1 MRRAPSSELLSEG
14 VELHFSTTS
23 RRLTTST
30 LDNHTG
36 PSAWIPIHHHPPLSS
51 QKPRQL
57 HGKGEVAL
65 GGLRS
70 SPGHRFHQVR
80 ETTEIL
86 LY

>member
-30 LDNHTG
+30 LDNHRG
-36 PSAWIPIHHHPPLSS
+36 PSAWALIYHPPLSS
-51 QKPRQL
+51 QQPRQL
-57 HGKGEVAL
+57 HRKGGTAL

-70 SPGHRFHQVR
+70 SLGHRFHQIR
-80 ETTEIL
+80 ETMEIF